1 MLSSRTALVAVLS
14 LNLNIGCVTLTHPR
28 GDWIKPVELPLD
40 ETSLEGARIGME
52 CGEGQAAGRAW
63 HPAIFDGCRALAR
76 LLQGMGAK
84 VSGAP
89 GLLPKPK
96 PGEGDVDEVQEDG
109 QTSTPVDFTV
119 RYVDRNHSRDYCGW
133 TLPLFILSFSL
144 FPCVEDVSS
153 AAEIQLVHA
162 NGSIDRVYPLRLDV
176 TSIYGPI
183 ALYYLALRGLEL
195 PQSSFL
201 RQQRQ
206 ERALIQ
212 YSAGLIYNYR
222 LRAQLSTAEVKG

>member
-109 QTSTPVDFTV
+109 QTSTPVDFT
-119 RYVDRNHSRDYCGW
+119 
-133 TLPLFILSFSL
+133 LPLFILSFSL